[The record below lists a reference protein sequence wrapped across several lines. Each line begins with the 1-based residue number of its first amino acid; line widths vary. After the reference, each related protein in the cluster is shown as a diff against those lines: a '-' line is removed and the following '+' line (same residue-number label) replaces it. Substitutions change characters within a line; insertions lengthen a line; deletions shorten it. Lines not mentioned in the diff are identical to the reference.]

1 MTTMPTTIKIG
12 AQVFTVM
19 QRSREEDGMLNDD
32 TLGYTL
38 ELQNLIVVDKQLP
51 LTKKRLT
58 LVHEL
63 MHAMGFVFDT
73 SVKPSKKDDFEIWEH
88 YFIGV
93 WEEPL
98 LMLLRDNPTLVAYLT
113 EE

>member
-1 MTTMPTTIKIG
+1 MNMMPSTVKIG
-12 AQVFTVM
+12 AQVFTITM
-19 QRSREEDGMLNDD
+19 RSRDEDGMLNDN

-51 LTKKRLT
+51 VSKKRLT
-58 LVHEL
+58 LLHEL

-73 SVKPSKKDDFEIWEH
+73 SVKPSKKDDFDTWEH
-88 YFIGV
+88 YFIGI

-98 LMLLRDNPTLVAYLT
+98 LMLLRDNPALVAYLV
-113 EE
+113 ED

>member
-1 MTTMPTTIKIG
+1 MTNMPSTVKIG
-12 AQVFTVM
+12 AQVFTIM
-19 QRSREEDGMLNDD
+19 QRSREEDGMLNDN

-51 LTKKRLT
+51 LTKKRLP

-63 MHAMGFVFDT
+63 LHAMGFVFDT
-73 SVKPSKKDDFEIWEH
+73 SVKPSKKDDFDTWEH
-88 YFIGV
+88 YFIGI

-98 LMLLRDNPTLVAYLT
+98 LMLLRDNPTMVTYLV